1 MAQQTLY
8 LGCHL
13 SNAKGYAA
21 AGRVALSIGANTFQF
36 FTRNPR
42 GGGAKAI
49 DPDDAEALNALCRE
63 HQFSTLV
70 AHAPYTLNPCS
81 ADAKVRDFAYR
92 CLGEDIARM
101 ENFPNQVYNLHPG
114 SHVGQGI
121 ESGIRQ
127 TVSLINEILTPRQS
141 TTVLFETMSGG
152 GSEIGGRFEQIA
164 ALISGTRL
172 QDKIGVCLDTCHVF
186 AAGYD
191 IKHDLDGVL
200 EAIGLGGDDNAGA
213 RLTVLRA
220 IDKLDKFDLI
230 VLDDLS
236 YVRKDQ
242 VETSALFELIAHR
255 YERHSLAITAN
266 QPFSAWDNVF
276 PDPAMTV
283 AAIDRLVHHAEVLTL
298 AGDSYRTR
306 ARRELL
312 AKERNN

>member
-1 MAQQTLY
+1 MEQSTLY

-13 SNAKGYAA
+13 SNAKGYAT

-49 DPDDAEALNALCRE
+49 DPEDAEALNVLCRE
-63 HQFSTLV
+63 NRFGMLV

-101 ENFPNQVYNLHPG
+101 EYFPNQVYNMHPG

-121 ESGIRQ
+121 AAGIRL
-127 TVSLINEILTPRQS
+127 TVSLINEILTPEQS

-164 ALISGTRL
+164 ELISGTAR
-172 QDKIGVCLDTCHVF
+172 QDKIGVCLDTCHIF

-191 IKHDLDGVL
+191 IRNDLDGVL
-200 EAIGLGGDDNAGA
+200 EAFDKIVGLRWLKALHLNDSLFDLGCGKDRHARIGEGFIGLDAMRKIAHHEVFRGLPMILETPNEPPEHGDEIN
-213 RLTVLRA
+213 LLRA
-220 IDKLDKFDLI
+220 
-230 VLDDLS
+230 
-236 YVRKDQ
+236 
-242 VETSALFELIAHR
+242 
-255 YERHSLAITAN
+255 
-266 QPFSAWDNVF
+266 
-276 PDPAMTV
+276 
-283 AAIDRLVHHAEVLTL
+283 
-298 AGDSYRTR
+298 
-306 ARRELL
+306 
-312 AKERNN
+312 

>member
-1 MAQQTLY
+1 MAQQMLY

-49 DPDDAEALNALCRE
+49 DPDDAKALNALCRE
-63 HQFSTLV
+63 HQFGALV

-81 ADAKVRDFAYR
+81 AEAKVRDFAYR

-200 EAIGLGGDDNAGA
+200 EAFDRIVGLRWLKALHINDSLFDLSCGKDRHARIGEGFIGLDALRTIAHHEAFRGLPMILETPNEPPEHGDEI
-213 RLTVLRA
+213 RLLRA
-220 IDKLDKFDLI
+220 
-230 VLDDLS
+230 
-236 YVRKDQ
+236 
-242 VETSALFELIAHR
+242 
-255 YERHSLAITAN
+255 
-266 QPFSAWDNVF
+266 
-276 PDPAMTV
+276 
-283 AAIDRLVHHAEVLTL
+283 
-298 AGDSYRTR
+298 
-306 ARRELL
+306 
-312 AKERNN
+312 

>member
-1 MAQQTLY
+1 MEQQTLY

-49 DPDDAEALNALCRE
+49 DPDDAEALNTLCRE
-63 HQFSTLV
+63 NQFGTLV

-81 ADAKVRDFAYR
+81 TDAKVRDFAYR

-121 ESGIRQ
+121 EVGIRQ
-127 TVSLINEILTPRQS
+127 TVGLINDILTPEQS

-191 IKHDLDGVL
+191 VKNDLDGVL
-200 EAIGLGGDDNAGA
+200 ELFDRIVGLRWLKALHLNDSLFDLGSGKDRHARIGEGFIGLDA
-213 RLTVLRA
+213 LR
-220 IDKLDKFDLI
+220 
-230 VLDDLS
+230 
-236 YVRKDQ
+236 
-242 VETSALFELIAHR
+242 TIAHHEAFR
-255 YERHSLAITAN
+255 GLPMILETPNEPPEHGDEI
-266 QPFSAWDNVF
+266 
-276 PDPAMTV
+276 
-283 AAIDRLVHHAEVLTL
+283 RLLRV
-298 AGDSYRTR
+298 
-306 ARRELL
+306 
-312 AKERNN
+312 